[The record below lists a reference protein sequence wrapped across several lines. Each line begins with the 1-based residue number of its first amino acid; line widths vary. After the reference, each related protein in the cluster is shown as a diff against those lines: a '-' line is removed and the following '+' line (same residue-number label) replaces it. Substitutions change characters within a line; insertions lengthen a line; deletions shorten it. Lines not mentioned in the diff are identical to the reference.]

1 MLFTLFGFSAAFDTD
16 GRKSKEIARRN
27 YLVARRT
34 VVVVAAA
41 AAAPVVFVAAAATV
55 ETFVP
60 LLCCCPA
67 HIFTRLLSFMKTLL
81 AKLLPFLCICCSEL
95 LMQY

>member
-1 MLFTLFGFSAAFDTD
+1 VLFTLFGFSAAFDTD

-41 AAAPVVFVAAAATV
+41 LLLLLLLRVGVRVRSLLRLFLLL
-55 ETFVP
+55 P
-60 LLCCCPA
+60 LLQLKHLCLCFVVAQLIFSLVCC
-67 HIFTRLLSFMKTLL
+67 RL
-81 AKLLPFLCICCSEL
+81 
-95 LMQY
+95 